1 MISELILGDVCQLCA
16 LRKNQFVVQ
25 RICLSC
31 WEGMSNAR

>member
-1 MISELILGDVCQLCA
+1 MMGDVCQLCA

-31 WEGMSNAR
+31 WEAMSGR